1 MLDVQKQLMKVE
13 ENKDIKDEIKKILY
27 FKARRSME
35 PAIYRKYGDIIEEA
49 KEKDKEKE
57 KGKEESEEFPV
68 IHFAL
73 GLQFYTHFTSPMRR
87 MADIVVH
94 ETLNQVISKQPITAI
109 SADEID
115 KINNGRRS
123 TKRLKKDLNEIYLC
137 LMVYHTKKPIECE
150 GIISSF
156 GLESVSILI
165 PLFDMQKEVMWKK
178 EFKIYNIKR
187 IRNKEGKLDVK
198 LYHDP
203 KTAKKDVYWVI
214 EVKMQICSASRL

>member
-1 MLDVQKQLMKVE
+1 
-13 ENKDIKDEIKKILY
+13 
-27 FKARRSME
+27 ME
-35 PAIYRKYGDIIEEA
+35 PAIYRKYGEIIEEI
-49 KEKDKEKE
+49 KEKDKDKEKEKE

-94 ETLNQVISKQPITAI
+94 ETLNQVISNQQITALP
-109 SADEID
+109 ADEIE

-137 LMVYHTKKPIECE
+137 LMIYHTKKPIECE

-178 EFKIYNIKR
+178 EFKIYSIKR

-214 EVKMQICSASRL
+214 EVMLNLYSAFRR